1 MRNYIFSANLSD
13 LEREYYDVLI
23 IGSGIAGLYASLH
36 IDLDKKCAIITK
48 SEFDGS
54 NSWFAQGGIAAVI
67 ADDDK
72 MAFHVE
78 DTLKAGAG
86 LCDRSA
92 VELLVSEGPKDIQ
105 KLVSLNVPF
114 DVNPEGELQITR
126 EGGHS
131 HRRIV
136 HCGGDS
142 TGRETTRR
150 LGEIVL
156 ERKNITF
163 LLNTFLIDLVTQD
176 GRIVGA
182 IVLDKKPKFIVC
194 PNIILCTGG
203 IGQLYANTTNPKSA
217 VGDGI
222 AAAMRCGANVV
233 NMEMVQFHPTTL
245 IPHSTTEKL
254 FLISE
259 AVRGEG
265 GILKNS
271 KGEAFMQGVHPLA
284 DLAPRDI
291 VTRAILAELAR
302 SGEKNVFLDVSSMSE
317 EFFAAR
323 FPTIYATCKRFGI
336 NVTHDSIPVRPAQ
349 HYLMGGIKTDSNGM
363 TNIDGLYAAGECA
376 STGVHGANRLAS
388 NSMLECLVYGRRSA
402 LHINEMQRRAE
413 QGCPSISNLQNGRLL
428 NLDYIFKTREHIKQ
442 TMSQKVGA
450 IRHTAELLQA
460 QKDFEHI
467 LDELQ
472 DAKICY
478 ADECELYNMAQNAD
492 KIVSDALA
500 RKESIGAHYLVD

>member
-1 MRNYIFSANLSD
+1 MFDKALRLMPEMCRLRRDIHAHPELGKQEQRTAALVEKTLSELPGISIRRCGTGVIAQLNGSRGMGPVVALRADMDALPLTEQTGLPYASQTSGVMHACGHDLHTAALLGCAMLLSQTEFFGQVRFLFQPDEEGDGGARQLIAAGAMDHVDAVFGWHTDPALAPGKIGIRYGTFYAASNPFDLTLHGKSAHIAHPEDGIDALETAARLLLRLKHLPQMLSD
-13 LEREYYDVLI
+13 GADAVLAV
-23 IGSGIAGLYASLH
+23 GQLR
-36 IDLDKKCAIITK
+36 
-48 SEFDGS
+48 
-54 NSWFAQGGIAAVI
+54 GGTA
-67 ADDDK
+67 
-72 MAFHVE
+72 
-78 DTLKAGAG
+78 
-86 LCDRSA
+86 R
-92 VELLVSEGPKDIQ
+92 
-105 KLVSLNVPF
+105 
-114 DVNPEGELQITR
+114 
-126 EGGHS
+126 
-131 HRRIV
+131 
-136 HCGGDS
+136 
-142 TGRETTRR
+142 
-150 LGEIVL
+150 
-156 ERKNITF
+156 NIT
-163 LLNTFLIDLVTQD
+163 
-176 GRIVGA
+176 A
-182 IVLDKKPKFIVC
+182 
-194 PNIILCTGG
+194 
-203 IGQLYANTTNPKSA
+203 
-217 VGDGI
+217 
-222 AAAMRCGANVV
+222 
-233 NMEMVQFHPTTL
+233 
-245 IPHSTTEKL
+245 
-254 FLISE
+254 
-259 AVRGEG
+259 
-265 GILKNS
+265 
-271 KGEAFMQGVHPLA
+271 GEAFMQGVHPLA

-291 VTRAILAELAR
+291 VTRAILAELTR